1 MFVASPVR
9 SHTDIMVQNV
19 PPAWRAM
26 QYVWEWSDERAFFGN
41 EPEYVLD
48 LEPLLGER
56 HAWWEDLAEALTM
69 KEGKM
74 SLS

>member
-1 MFVASPVR
+1 MK
-9 SHTDIMVQNV
+9 
-19 PPAWRAM
+19 
-26 QYVWEWSDERAFFGN
+26 YVWKWSDERAVNGV

-48 LEPLLGER
+48 PEPQLNER
-56 HAWWEDLAEALTM
+56 YPWWEDLAEALKT